1 MGTITPFHTTLRD
14 RRTVLLRS
22 AEPADASDLIAVG
35 LVGRDDP
42 HTVVEPGEPTRTLA
56 ERTAEIIAAAANPQ
70 HLMLVAR
77 DGPTLAGELELTAP
91 RLRRIAHRGRFSI
104 LVAPGYRG
112 VGVGEALIRAML
124 DWATAHPTIE
134 KVRLGVLSTN
144 IGAQRLYRRLGFE
157 EEARRSREFCL
168 SPGVY
173 ADDILMARYVKPL

>member
-1 MGTITPFHTTLRD
+1 MGTIHPFRATLRD
-14 RRTVLLRS
+14 GRS
-22 AEPADASDLIAVG
+22 ILIRAAEPTDAADLIAVG
-35 LVGRDDP
+35 LAGREDP
-42 HTVVEPGEPTRTLA
+42 HTVVEPGEPVGTLA
-56 ERTAEIIAAAANPQ
+56 DRGAEITAAAANPQ

-77 DGPTLAGELELTAP
+77 DGETLAGELDFAAP
-91 RLRRIAHRGRFSI
+91 TLRRIAHRGRFSI

-124 DWATAHPTIE
+124 DWAAAHPTIQ

-144 IGAQRLYRRLGFE
+144 LGAQRLYRRLGFVE
-157 EEARRSREFCL
+157 ESRRTREFFL